1 MMPGRGESIFGII
14 SKKLSNSKRKKYDL
28 TVSSYEI
35 KKFATITP
43 HFELTLY
50 FPRTR
55 EKGEK
60 EKKNPDWIAWNF
72 KLFS

>member
-43 HFELTLY
+43 NFELTLY

-60 EKKNPDWIAWNF
+60 EKKPWLNSLKFQAI
-72 KLFS
+72 